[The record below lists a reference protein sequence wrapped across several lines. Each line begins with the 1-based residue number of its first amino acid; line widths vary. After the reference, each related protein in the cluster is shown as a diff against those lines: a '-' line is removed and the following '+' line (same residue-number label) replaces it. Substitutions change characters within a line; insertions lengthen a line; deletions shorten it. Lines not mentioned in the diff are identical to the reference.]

1 MFVLESCI
9 LLCQLGNYIGKI
21 RIDFSFIGVVSSD
34 FKIDFQNMCLMVVLT
49 KTSFNKILIIILVEL
64 CVTLTK
70 IVEIFLL
77 KKKKR
82 KLPYR
87 KREKFLV
94 IVLKTTYFY

>member
-21 RIDFSFIGVVSSD
+21 RIDFSFLGVVSSD

-77 KKKKR
+77 KKKKEITVQ
-82 KLPYR
+82 
-87 KREKFLV
+87 EKGEV
-94 IVLKTTYFY
+94 SCYCS